1 MFVRDTT
8 RKVAKQPKRGGNQVS
23 LLGLADTPQP
33 RGRAPEELC
42 VPSHPSSGPALS
54 SLSWDFSEIPIFAA
68 ELAVSPSV
76 EGQNLPK
83 RAAISD
89 PRDAAEHEAE
99 AFAERLASDLAPRW
113 ADTAER
119 AFSPEMRA
127 YFSARLGHDLS
138 SVRIHSDEHAT
149 RAAHNLG
156 SRAFTVGND
165 VYFGKDR
172 FDPGSREGRRLL
184 AHELTHVMQQSKG
197 RAGGRAIQRDTN
209 PDDVPEPPSGVSAA
223 ADRPRRLEGLQQDL
237 KGGNWKRAVKWLN
250 GFDENDALDG
260 ALDSVGAEG
269 LRAILDEA
277 KKLDFSPVQDR
288 IGPLLAAKEV
298 KSGSPLTFAER
309 VWMDKVA
316 LPILLLDT
324 YKGASISL
332 EHRILIVAHARLES
346 FSAPGGKGAPASFK
360 QPQGWNVFNFQVE
373 SAERK
378 GTPGFE
384 KVTGFEPGTRW
395 EYKEQ
400 VQIKRS
406 QLNET
411 VAIEKPGSHEK
422 NIWKKY
428 LPVETG
434 SKPASPKEP
443 SVETKSGTGPS
454 PETTTP
460 SAGNPSDTIL
470 AKEFKPYAVQL
481 PIFPDVTTATEGYLS
496 YFKETLPYQQGFKAL
511 TSETAGDAGFY
522 AAVKNFGTGYTDPTV
537 GKGPQAQI
545 GKVVTDLRPK
555 LRTYAQEALNELGLR
570 RGATRVSPR
579 LAQLLRA
586 ESLLKQVAAMK

>member
-1 MFVRDTT
+1 MFARDTA
-8 RKVAKQPKRGGNQVS
+8 REVAKQPKLAGNQVS
-23 LLGLADTPQP
+23 LLGLPDTPQP
-33 RGRAPEELC
+33 HGRAPEELYLLG
-42 VPSHPSSGPALS
+42 SSSSGPAMP
-54 SLSWDFSEIPIFAA
+54 SLSWDFGAIPIFAA
-68 ELAVSPSV
+68 EFAVSPSG
-76 EGQNLPK
+76 EGQNLPS
-83 RAAISD
+83 RAAVSE
-89 PRDAAEHEAE
+89 PGDAAEQEAE
-99 AFAERLASDLAPRW
+99 AFSERLASDSALRW
-113 ADTAER
+113 ADTVER
-119 AFSPEMRA
+119 TFSPETRA
-127 YFSARLGHDLS
+127 YFGARLGHALS
-138 SVRIHSDEHAT
+138 SVRIHSDEHAAQ
-149 RAAHNLG
+149 AAHALG

-184 AHELTHVMQQSKG
+184 AHELTHVVQQSKG

-250 GFDENDALDG
+250 GFDENDALEG
-260 ALDSVGAEG
+260 ALDSVGVEG
-269 LRAILDEA
+269 LRAILGEA

-309 VWMDKVA
+309 VWIDKVA

-324 YKGASISL
+324 FKGASISL

-346 FSAPGGKGAPASFK
+346 FSAPKDASASFK
-360 QPQGWNVFNFQVE
+360 PPQGWNVFNFQVE
-373 SAERK
+373 SAGRK

-384 KVTGFEPGTRW
+384 KVLGFEPGTRW

-400 VQIKRS
+400 VRIKRS

-411 VAIEKPGSHEK
+411 VEIAKPGSHEK

-434 SKPASPKEP
+434 QKPAGQKEP
-443 SVETKSGTGPS
+443 SAETKSGTGTS
-454 PETTTP
+454 PEVTTP
-460 SAGNPSDTIL
+460 PAGTPSDTIL

-481 PIFPDVTTATEGYLS
+481 PIFPDVTTATEEYLS
-496 YFKETLPYQQGFKAL
+496 YFKETQPYKQGFKAL
-511 TSETAGDAGFY
+511 TSETPGDAGFY
-522 AAVKNFGTGYTDPTV
+522 AALKNFGTGYTDPAA

-545 GKVVTDLRPK
+545 GKVVNDLRLK

-586 ESLLKQVAAMK
+586 ESLLKQLAAMK